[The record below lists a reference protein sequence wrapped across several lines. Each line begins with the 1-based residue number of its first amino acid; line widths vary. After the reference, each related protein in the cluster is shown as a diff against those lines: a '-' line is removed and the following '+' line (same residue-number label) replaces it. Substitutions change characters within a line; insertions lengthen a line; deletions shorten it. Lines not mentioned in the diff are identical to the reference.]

1 MTNSL
6 DFQKILEEIEQEVK
20 QFYGIGEVANY
31 IPELAN
37 IDPDSFSMSVHFLSG
52 QHHSVGSF
60 DKPFS
65 IQSIS
70 KVFLLV
76 MAMKMEKSDLWKRVG
91 KEPSGNSFNS
101 LVQLEGENG
110 IPRNPFINAGALV
123 TTDSVVNRSENA
135 YSLILD
141 FVRRLACNNDI
152 NYNLDV
158 ANSEIEVSDRNM
170 ALAYFMK
177 SFKNITSD
185 PQDLVDIYCHHCS
198 LELTTLDLSRAFL
211 FLANNG
217 AVPETKEKII
227 SSTDTKRINS
237 LMITSGLYDNVGEF
251 AYKVGLPAKS
261 GVGGGIV
268 AVMPGLFTVSVWSPR
283 LNSHGNSFIG
293 LKALELFTDKTGIS
307 IF

>member
-6 DFQKILEEIEQEVK
+6 DFQKILDEIEQEIK
-20 QFYGIGEVANY
+20 PFYGKGEVANY

-37 IDPDSFSMSVHFLSG
+37 VDPDDFSMSVHFLNG

-60 DKPFS
+60 EKTFS

-76 MAMKMEKSDLWKRVG
+76 MAMKMEKSQLWKRVG
-91 KEPSGNSFNS
+91 KEPSGNRFNS
-101 LVQLEGENG
+101 LVQLEGEFG
-110 IPRNPFINAGALV
+110 IPRNPFINAGALI
-123 TTDSVVNRSENA
+123 TTDSVVHNSDNA
-135 YSLILD
+135 YQLILD
-141 FVRRLACNNDI
+141 FVRRLTGNEKVG
-152 NYNLDV
+152 YNLDV

-170 ALAYFMK
+170 ALAYFMR
-177 SFKNITSD
+177 SFGNIKSD
-185 PQDLVDIYCHHCS
+185 PQDLIDIYSHHCS
-198 LELTTLDLSRAFL
+198 LELTTLDLCKSFL

-268 AVMPGLFTVSVWSPR
+268 AVMPGLFSVSVWSPR
-283 LNSHGNSFIG
+283 LNSHGNSVIG